1 MDKDRVETALE
12 LIADD
17 AQQKA
22 IEFVLKDVTLEQLG
36 RFLRKL
42 SECGQPDQKVGD
54 VLTGPEIVKLWR
66 SV

>member
-42 SECGQPDQKVGD
+42 SERGQPD
-54 VLTGPEIVKLWR
+54 
-66 SV
+66 